1 MTQRLGQELLK
12 QPPTGARK
20 KGASN
25 HEKKFDVSEGAIVP
39 DKGWTAS
46 RETWKATMKPSARAK
61 QGGIWCLDSIA
72 SYKSEWIPTETF
84 LSCNFDAP
92 GLLSPQEI

>member
-39 DKGWTAS
+39 DKGWT
-46 RETWKATMKPSARAK
+46 RET
-61 QGGIWCLDSIA
+61 
-72 SYKSEWIPTETF
+72 
-84 LSCNFDAP
+84 
-92 GLLSPQEI
+92 